1 MFLTSVTKALVAHRR
16 SNLRFKLAEPTHA
29 RIPRALLATV
39 LGLATGLGVAL
50 ALQRHHEGS
59 RAVGQPGSVSRLP
72 PGIGGAGA
80 SAAAPAAGP
89 RAAVPSGPTTRS
101 GRAAVEAFLDAR
113 ARGDDAAA
121 FGQLDRASRAR
132 YGSPARWAEEQADT
146 PAVRGFRIESQ
157 RLTGGAVEVTAEV
170 THPPAI
176 DPFDGLVPG
185 RTVEVWRAHPERGR
199 WRVEAEPRSVRPL
212 LPTDTTASA
221 TVAAWLRDLA
231 ACDREAATRLQ
242 AGPDLYGP
250 VDLRAAP
257 CERHGSWTAGRPQ
270 PLGDPIDPQP
280 YVAAF
285 GPEVAGWARLV
296 PVQGPGT
303 RFFAVVGPLG
313 DNWRVV
319 GTSQSQGAG

>member
-1 MFLTSVTKALVAHRR
+1 M
-16 SNLRFKLAEPTHA
+16 
-29 RIPRALLATV
+29 PRALLAAV
-39 LGLATGLGVAL
+39 LGLAIGLGAAL
-50 ALQRHHEGS
+50 ALQRHYDGRH
-59 RAVGQPGSVSRLP
+59 AAGQPASVSRLP

-101 GRAAVEAFLDAR
+101 GRAAVEAFLAAR

-121 FGQLDRASRAR
+121 FGQLDRAGRTH

-146 PAVRGFRIESQ
+146 PAVRDFRIESQ
-157 RLTGGAVEVTAEV
+157 RAAGSAVEVTAEV

-176 DPFDGLVPG
+176 DP
-185 RTVEVWRAHPERGR
+185 
-199 WRVEAEPRSVRPL
+199 
-212 LPTDTTASA
+212 
-221 TVAAWLRDLA
+221 
-231 ACDREAATRLQ
+231 
-242 AGPDLYGP
+242 
-250 VDLRAAP
+250 
-257 CERHGSWTAGRPQ
+257 
-270 PLGDPIDPQP
+270 IDPQP
-280 YVAAF
+280 YVASF

-319 GTSQSQGAG
+319 GTSRPQEAG

>member
-1 MFLTSVTKALVAHRR
+1 MP
-16 SNLRFKLAEPTHA
+16 FKLAQPTHGG
-29 RIPRALLATV
+29 IPRALLAV
-39 LGLATGLGVAL
+39 ALGLAIGLGAAL
-50 ALQRHHEGS
+50 ALQRHHDGR
-59 RAVGQPGSVSRLP
+59 RAAGQPASVSRLP

-89 RAAVPSGPTTRS
+89 RVAVPSGPTTRS
-101 GRAAVEAFLDAR
+101 GRAAVEAFLAAR

-121 FGQLDRASRAR
+121 FGQLDRAGRTR
-132 YGSPARWAEEQADT
+132 YGSPARWAQEQVDT

-157 RLTGGAVEVTAEV
+157 RAASSAVEVTAEV

-185 RTVEVWRAHPERGR
+185 RTVEVWRAHPERGG

-212 LPTDTTASA
+212 LPADTTAPA
-221 TVAAWLRDLA
+221 AVAAWLRDLA
-231 ACDREAATRLQ
+231 ACDRPAAARLQ

-250 VDLRAAP
+250 VDLRAVP
-257 CERHGSWTAGRPQ
+257 CERYGSWTAGKPR

-319 GTSQSQGAG
+319 GTSRPQEAG

>member
-1 MFLTSVTKALVAHRR
+1 LP
-16 SNLRFKLAEPTHA
+16 FKPAELTHA
-29 RIPRALLATV
+29 RTPRVLLAAV
-39 LGLATGLGVAL
+39 LGLAIGLGAAL
-50 ALQRHHEGS
+50 ALQRHHDS
-59 RAVGQPGSVSRLP
+59 RPAAASQPASISRLP
-72 PGIGGAGA
+72 AGIGGAGA
-80 SAAAPAAGP
+80 SASQASDPAPA
-89 RAAVPSGPTTRS
+89 PSGPATRS

-113 ARGDDAAA
+113 SRGDDAAA

-132 YGSPARWAEEQADT
+132 YGSPARWAEEQVGT
-146 PAVRGFRIESQ
+146 PAVRGFRIESE
-157 RLTGGAVEVTAEV
+157 RVAGNAVEVTAEV

-212 LPTDTTASA
+212 LPADTSASA
-221 TVAAWLRDLA
+221 PVAAWLRDLA
-231 ACDREAATRLQ
+231 ACDRPAAARLE

-250 VDLRAAP
+250 VDLRAVP
-257 CERHGSWTAGRPQ
+257 CERPGRWTAGKPRA
-270 PLGDPIDPQP
+270 LDDAIDPRP

-285 GPEVAGWARLV
+285 GPEVAGWARVV

-313 DNWRVV
+313 DSWRVV
-319 GTSQSQGAG
+319 GTSQPQEAG